1 MTTHALPPATSYE
14 VALAGS
20 IGPAYLAALG
30 TAGPHSPRTTSLFLL
45 PGSSGV
51 DLCEVVA
58 MLQAKGLQVLQVRLV
73 DSPSAV
79 RGSSPAGDA
88 PEQRQQRP

>member
-14 VALAGS
+14 VALTGS
-20 IGPAYLAALG
+20 IGPAYLAALR
-30 TAGPHSPRTTSLFLL
+30 TAGSHSRRTTSRFLL

-51 DLCEVVA
+51 DVCEVLA
-58 MLQAKGLQVLQVRLV
+58 MLEANGLQVLQVRRV
-73 DSPSAV
+73 DPPIAV